1 MPGRRNMVIFYILF
15 QVEPKGVVLR

>member
-1 MPGRRNMVIFYILF
+1 MPGRRNMVIFDILF